1 MELKIVGTIEKLM
14 PISKGVSSTGR
25 EWVKQDIVMSMANGQ
40 FVKHFTAAVM
50 GQERIDNFK
59 LRVGDNIVAYLDVDA
74 KEYNG
79 RWYNSI
85 NIWKVERVGANGNNN
100 NDASNGS
107 QQRSSQTQSN
117 QQQSEQMPPK
127 QKQQEIIASPYNN
140 GDDLPF

>member
-1 MELKIVGTIEKLM
+1 MEIKVVGTIEKLM
-14 PISKGVSSTGR
+14 PISKGISASGR

-50 GQERIDNFK
+50 GQDRIDNFK

-100 NDASNGS
+100 NASNDS

-117 QQQSEQMPPK
+117 QQQSEPMPPK
-127 QKQQEIIASPYNN
+127 QQQQEIIASPYNN

>member
-14 PISKGVSSTGR
+14 PISKGISASGR

-50 GQERIDNFK
+50 GQDRIDNFK

-85 NIWKVERVGANGNNN
+85 NIWKVERVGATGNNN
-100 NDASNGS
+100 DNAPRVS
-107 QQRSSQTQSN
+107 QNSSSQTQSN
-117 QQQSEQMPPK
+117 QQQSEPMPPK
-127 QKQQEIIASPYNN
+127 PQPQQIIASPYNN

>member
-1 MELKIVGTIEKLM
+1 MEIKIIGTIEKLM
-14 PISKGVSSTGR
+14 PISKGISSTGR

-59 LRVGDNIVAYLDVDA
+59 LRVGDNIVAYLDIDA

-85 NIWKVERVGANGNNN
+85 NIWKVEMVGANGNN

-117 QQQSEQMPPK
+117 QQQSEPMQPK
-127 QKQQEIIASPYNN
+127 QKQPEIIASPYNN

>member
-1 MELKIVGTIEKLM
+1 MEIKVVGTIEKLM
-14 PISKGVSSTGR
+14 PISKGISASGR

-59 LRVGDNIVAYLDVDA
+59 LRVGDNIVAYLDIDA

-100 NDASNGS
+100 GASNGS

-117 QQQSEQMPPK
+117 QQQSEPMPPQ

>member
-1 MELKIVGTIEKLM
+1 MEIKVVGTIEKLM
-14 PISKGVSSTGR
+14 PISKGISASGR

-40 FVKHFTAAVM
+40 FVKHFAASVM

-59 LRVGDNIVAYLDVDA
+59 LRVGDNIVAYLDIDA

-100 NDASNGS
+100 NNASSVNQNG
-107 QQRSSQTQSN
+107 SSQTQSN
-117 QQQSEQMPPK
+117 QQQSEPMPPK
-127 QKQQEIIASPYNN
+127 QQQQEIIASPYNN

>member
-1 MELKIVGTIEKLM
+1 MEIKVVGTIEKLM
-14 PISKGVSSTGR
+14 PIQKGISSSGR
-25 EWVKQDIVMSMANGQ
+25 EWVKQDIVMSMTNGQ
-40 FVKHFTAAVM
+40 FVKHLAATVL

-59 LRVGDNIVAYLDVDA
+59 LRVGDNIVAYLDIDA
-74 KEYNG
+74 REYNG

-100 NDASNGS
+100 DASNGS

-117 QQQSEQMPPK
+117 QQQSEPMQPK
-127 QKQQEIIASPYNN
+127 QKQPEIIASPYNN

>member
-1 MELKIVGTIEKLM
+1 MEIKVVGTIEKLM
-14 PISKGVSSTGR
+14 PISKGISASGR

-50 GQERIDNFK
+50 GQDRIDNFK
-59 LRVGDNIVAYLDVDA
+59 LRVGDNIIAYLDVDA

-100 NDASNGS
+100 DNAQRVS
-107 QQRSSQTQSN
+107 QNSSSQTQNN
-117 QQQSEQMPPK
+117 QQKSEPMPPK
-127 QKQQEIIASPYNN
+127 QQQQEIIASPYNN

>member
-1 MELKIVGTIEKLM
+1 MEIKVVGTIEKLM
-14 PISKGVSSTGR
+14 PISKGISAAGR

-40 FVKHFTAAVM
+40 FVKHLAATVM

-85 NIWKVERVGANGNNN
+85 NIWKVERVGSNVNNHVSSGIQQNGNNAQN
-100 NDASNGS
+100 V
-107 QQRSSQTQSN
+107 QQPT
-117 QQQSEQMPPK
+117 EQK
-127 QKQQEIIASPYNN
+127 QKPQQHANASAYNN
-140 GDDLPF
+140 SNDLPF

>member
-1 MELKIVGTIEKLM
+1 MEIKVVGTIEKLM

-100 NDASNGS
+100 DNAPRVNQNSG
-107 QQRSSQTQSN
+107 SQTQSN
-117 QQQSEQMPPK
+117 QQQSEPMPPQ

>member
-14 PISKGVSSTGR
+14 PISKGVSSSGR

-50 GQERIDNFK
+50 GQDRIDNFK

-100 NDASNGS
+100 DASNGS

-117 QQQSEQMPPK
+117 QQQSEPMQPK
-127 QKQQEIIASPYNN
+127 QKQPEIIASPYNN

>member
-1 MELKIVGTIEKLM
+1 MEIKIVGTIEKLM
-14 PISKGVSSTGR
+14 PISKGVSAAGR

-85 NIWKVERVGANGNNN
+85 NIWKVERVGTTGNN

-117 QQQSEQMPPK
+117 QQQSEPMPPK

>member
-1 MELKIVGTIEKLM
+1 MEIKIVGTIEKLM
-14 PISKGVSSTGR
+14 PISKGISASGR

-50 GQERIDNFK
+50 GQDRIDNFK
-59 LRVGDNIVAYLDVDA
+59 LRVGDNIIAYIDVDA

-100 NDASNGS
+100 DNAPRVS
-107 QQRSSQTQSN
+107 QNSSSQTQSN
-117 QQQSEQMPPK
+117 QQQSEPMPP
-127 QKQQEIIASPYNN
+127 QQPTNVSAYNSSN
-140 GDDLPF
+140 DDLPF